1 MRVTLKA
8 MTYFL
13 AAVDRGSISHAAEEL
28 NVVPSAV
35 SAAIDMMEEE
45 FALQLVLRYRAKGIA
60 PTAAGRVLA
69 GKIRHLLEEYD
80 NLMIEG
86 GDLGTALT
94 GTLRIGYYA
103 PVAPAFMP
111 QVVAPLI
118 QDNPGLTVEFE
129 ECDNDAAQAGLLSG
143 AFDAILFVAEN
154 VRPGISH
161 ELLLEVPAYV
171 LIGAQHP
178 FAQRRSLCLDDLAGM
193 PAVLLD
199 LPVAREY
206 YRAILEGAG
215 FEPQIAAS
223 ATSTEMVR
231 SLVGAGVGYAMLN
244 MRPMTDVSYAGDRL
258 VALPLSPPVM
268 PLRLV
273 LGRVADNPR
282 RLVRAFVEHCL
293 RYFGAATARRTIVEI

>member
-13 AAVDRGSISHAAEEL
+13 TAVDRGSISRAAEEL

-60 PTAAGRVLA
+60 PTAAGRILT

-80 NLMIEG
+80 SLMIEG
-86 GDLGTALT
+86 GDLGSALT

-111 QVVAPLI
+111 QVVAPLME
-118 QDNPGLTVEFE
+118 DNPGLTVEFE
-129 ECDNDAAQAGLLSG
+129 ECDNEAAQAGLLSG
-143 AFDAILFVAEN
+143 AFDVILFVSEN

-171 LIGAQHP
+171 LIAAEHP
-178 FAQRRSLCLDDLAGM
+178 LAQRQSLQLDDLSGM
-193 PAVLLD
+193 PAILLD

-206 YRAILEGAG
+206 YRAMLEGAG
-215 FEPQIAAS
+215 LEPQIAAS
-223 ATSTEMVR
+223 ATTTEMVR
-231 SLVGAGVGYAMLN
+231 SLVGAGVGYAILN
-244 MRPMTDVSYAGDRL
+244 MRPLTDVSYAGGRL
-258 VALPLSPPVM
+258 VALPLSPAVT

-273 LGRVADNPR
+273 LGHVAGNPR
-282 RLVRAFVEHCL
+282 RLVRAFVEQCL
-293 RYFGAATARRTIVEI
+293 EYFASEAGRQTIVEV